1 MGLALGKVPKHK
13 VEKTPEFRE
22 VLYDEI
28 RWRILKELRKDALRI
43 MNALTSCGLKPIVH
57 GSVARGDVGKES
69 DVDVVIPYVVQ
80 PCLVELC
87 LERAGLTLMNRYVV
101 QATPAMTPKAYVE
114 LDTHGLRT
122 VSFPLRHLG
131 TREWEFYRFGGL
143 LDIESLRAGKR
154 VPGVNKSL
162 VLIIPTLGGHKE
174 APVIGYEGYVAKVLG
189 VSIETVLERVR
200 VLTRRDK
207 HGRTGVF
214 LKYVLAPN
222 ESFEE
227 AVNRLIEAGRI
238 KI

>member
-1 MGLALGKVPKHK
+1 MGKVPKHK
-13 VEKTPEFRE
+13 VERTPEFRE
-22 VLYDEI
+22 VLYDEV
-28 RWRILKELRKDALRI
+28 RWRILKELRNDALRI

-57 GSVARGDVGKES
+57 GSVARGDVDKGS

-80 PCLVELC
+80 PYLVELC

-114 LDTHGLRT
+114 LDAHGLRT

-143 LDIESLRAGKR
+143 LDIEGLRAGKR

-162 VLIIPTLGGHKE
+162 VLIIPTPRGHRE

-189 VSIETVLERVR
+189 ISVETVLERVR

-207 HGRTGVF
+207 RGRTGVF

-227 AVNRLIEAGRI
+227 AINRLIEAGKI